1 MQVEYT
7 CQSLCYRPSFADH
20 YNMLVLLTN
29 LSCAPTKRSDLQYSI
44 YSAVISLLKL
54 KKVCSILISV
64 PSVATT
70 VEAYLSRAAKVWVK
84 IRLLKILEKSR

>member
-7 CQSLCYRPSFADH
+7 CQSLCYRLSFADH

-44 YSAVISLLKL
+44 YSAVMSTEI

-70 VEAYLSRAAKVWVK
+70 VEACLSRAVKVSVK